1 MKTSYYLI
9 APLVA
14 LAVSSCKDPN
24 AGCPA
29 DADVLT
35 SFVLETG
42 ESAIIT
48 ESGEAYSQDDNG
60 CTFLVQYFTPG
71 WEDAYLQT
79 DSGIYVYTDAGEL
92 YPVTNT
98 LYDDVEAYD
107 VFTDMML
114 TSITD
119 TAKYWN
125 SFTLQSP
132 LAPTVEAYVA
142 LRACIMNNTCT
153 FMDNRFDLVADPL
166 NSTNQVLQCTAVP
179 PSADMVTSKASIERS
194 FNYFTEGDDLWY
206 EARYYIASGMP
217 YSLADFENR
226 FFDQSPG
233 PRIVIEGN
241 KLAIENKFEEK
252 LTYYPD
258 AAPDIP
264 VGEWFTVKVHFRFS
278 TSETGLI
285 ELWQDN
291 VLLMSV
297 NGKNLPN
304 GNSIQTSLE
313 VGATATSDG
322 CVLLID
328 DIKLSPIPF

>member
-1 MKTSYYLI
+1 MKTTDYLI
-9 APLVA
+9 CAIVGLYA
-14 LAVSSCKDPN
+14 TGCKDPN

-29 DADVLT
+29 EADILT
-35 SFVLETG
+35 SFTLETG

-79 DSGIYVYTDAGEL
+79 DSGIYVYTDEGDL

-98 LYDDVEAYD
+98 MYDDVEAYG

-132 LAPTVEAYVA
+132 MAPTVEAYVD

-153 FMDNRFDLVADPL
+153 FMDNRFDLVADPV
-166 NSTNQVLQCTAVP
+166 NAANQVLQCTAVP

-194 FNYFTEGDDLWY
+194 FNYFAEGDDLWY
-206 EARYYIASGMP
+206 EARYYIVSGMP

-241 KLAIENKFEEK
+241 KLAVENKFEEK

-258 AAPDIP
+258 AAPYVPI
-264 VGEWFTVKVHFRFS
+264 GEWFTVKIHLHFS
-278 TSETGLI
+278 TSDAGLI
-285 ELWQDN
+285 ELWQNN

-297 NGKNLPN
+297 NGKNLPY

-322 CVLLID
+322 CVLLMD
-328 DIKLSPIPF
+328 DIKLSPTSF

>member
-1 MKTSYYLI
+1 M
-9 APLVA
+9 
-14 LAVSSCKDPN
+14 AVSSCKDPN

-29 DADVLT
+29 DADILT

-48 ESGEAYSQDDNG
+48 KSGEAYSQDDAG

-71 WEDAYLQT
+71 WEEVYVNT
-79 DSGIYVYTDAGEL
+79 DTGRYVLTDDGDL
-92 YPVTNT
+92 FPVTNT
-98 LYDDVEAYD
+98 FFDDVEAYAG
-107 VFTDMML
+107 FTDMML
-114 TSITD
+114 TDITQLD
-119 TAKYWN
+119 KNWN
-125 SFTLQSP
+125 AFTLQSP
-132 LAPTVEAYVA
+132 MAPTVEAYVD
-142 LRACIMNNTCT
+142 LRACIMDNTCT

-166 NSTNQVLQCTAVP
+166 NATNQVLQCTAVP

-206 EARYYIASGMP
+206 EARYYIVSGMP

-278 TSETGLI
+278 TSDTGLI
-285 ELWQDN
+285 ELWQNN

-328 DIKLSPIPF
+328 DIKLSPTSF